1 LSLAQRVHALQI
13 AREAVSNALRH
24 GAANRIG
31 VSLQTRHGLAEFEV
45 TDDGRGFDAGAS
57 APGMGLANFV
67 ARAREL
73 GAELAVTSEPGRGTR
88 VQLIFNRSH
97 L

>member
-1 LSLAQRVHALQI
+1 
-13 AREAVSNALRH
+13 
-24 GAANRIG
+24 
-31 VSLQTRHGLAEFEV
+31 
-45 TDDGRGFDAGAS
+45 
-57 APGMGLANFV
+57 MGLANFV